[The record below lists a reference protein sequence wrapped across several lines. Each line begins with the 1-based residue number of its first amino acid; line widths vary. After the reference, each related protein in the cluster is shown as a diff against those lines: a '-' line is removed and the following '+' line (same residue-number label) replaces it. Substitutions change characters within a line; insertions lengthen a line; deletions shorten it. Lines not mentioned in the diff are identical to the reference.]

1 MILGLPSSVSRTL
14 AGFRS
19 RWMMPLAC
27 ASAIARQSSITI
39 VAAAR
44 GGCGLPPMEL
54 GEAAPGDEFQGEVRQ
69 ALVVAV
75 FVDLDDPRVLDL
87 GDGAGL
93 DVESSDLVG
102 RGVRPGQ
109 DHLERDQA
117 IQPDVPGF
125 VDDAHAASADLR
137 DDLVARHGQPDRAS
151 TAGRSPGLA

>member
-1 MILGLPSSVSRTL
+1 M
-14 AGFRS
+14 
-19 RWMMPLAC
+19 
-27 ASAIARQSSITI
+27 
-39 VAAAR
+39 
-44 GGCGLPPMEL
+44 
-54 GEAAPGDEFQGEVRQ
+54 
-69 ALVVAV
+69 VAV

-102 RGVRPGQ
+102 RGVRTGK

-137 DDLVARHGQPDRAS
+137 DDLVARHGRPDGPRPPAS
-151 TAGRSPGLA
+151 RRDLA